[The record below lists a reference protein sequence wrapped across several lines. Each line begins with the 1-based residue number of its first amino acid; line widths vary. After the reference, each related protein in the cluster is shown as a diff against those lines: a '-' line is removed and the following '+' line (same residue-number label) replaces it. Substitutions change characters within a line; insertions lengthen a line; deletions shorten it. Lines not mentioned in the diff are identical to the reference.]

1 MDILIGPES
10 QLTVSRKK
18 KRKTIDSFD
27 AINTS
32 DEQFLLASF
41 TFDKSSQSEDNEM
54 VHVNKE
60 ENDDIQMFNIKFVQF
75 KKTLLKSNPA
85 LWQRPSLEDRKDG
98 KEKIL

>member
-1 MDILIGPES
+1 
-10 QLTVSRKK
+10 
-18 KRKTIDSFD
+18 
-27 AINTS
+27 
-32 DEQFLLASF
+32 
-41 TFDKSSQSEDNEM
+41 M

-98 KEKIL
+98 KEKILQKGYLKRFGLSFLKQVQLEAMRSIERHMNLV